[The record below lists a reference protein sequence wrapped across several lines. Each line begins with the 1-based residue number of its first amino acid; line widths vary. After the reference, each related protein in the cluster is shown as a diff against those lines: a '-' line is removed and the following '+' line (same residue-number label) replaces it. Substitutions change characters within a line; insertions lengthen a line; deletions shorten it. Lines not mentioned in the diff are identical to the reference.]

1 VSFCPE
7 CEDGFCCI
15 CDGTAESCPDQPE
28 HPYMGR
34 WVKTVETVTDE
45 PTYDEIARIKRLE
58 DV

>member
-34 WVKTVETVTDE
+34 WVKTVETILDA
-45 PTYDEIARIKRLE
+45 PKE
-58 DV
+58 DA